1 MMISDKQFSIFPV
14 LLIGCLIAILGWQT
28 GLGELWIFSEEY
40 GHGLM
45 VFVVLLL
52 AIYQR
57 RSEYSLH
64 VVERTF
70 VCNVLGLIS
79 AFMVIVGLLS
89 GINILAMYG
98 MLLFLVTLIIAYGGI
113 SLLNRF
119 LVPLAI
125 LLLLIPLP
133 NPFGPM
139 LTAKLQLLSSQLGV
153 YFIRLFGGTV
163 YLEGNVI
170 EMGTT
175 TLMVAEACA
184 GLRYLFPLMSL
195 GAIIA
200 FTLDCNKWL
209 KWVVFLLTIPITIL
223 LNSLRIAVTGFL
235 TEHYGKQHTEGFLH
249 FFEGW
254 VVFVLAS
261 VILMLSVT
269 LLLKL
274 SGKRN
279 ALHPLFELFNV
290 DWSRLKI
297 QNIIPLPLISAMSLI
312 AWLTVAMLAAFWL
325 SHRVEIVP
333 ARESFTQFPLQ
344 LKDWQGNR
352 LTLSSVTE
360 SVSAATEYLY
370 VDYVSHEPGEEH
382 PVNLYVAYYD
392 SQKHGNI
399 PHSPKVCMPGDGW
412 KITGE
417 SVVRLTSKQGRHWL
431 ANRLV
436 IQKGA
441 ATIVSYY
448 WIQQGKAAYTSEYQ
462 ARLGLIPRSFIEN
475 RTDGALFRIHS
486 VKAVG
491 ESDTLVDQRMQ
502 KLVFDTMDLLQA
514 FVPH

>member
-14 LLIGCLIAILGWQT
+14 FLIGCFIAILGWQT

-57 RSEYSLH
+57 RSEYSLYI
-64 VVERTF
+64 VERTF
-70 VCNVLGLIS
+70 VCNVLGFIS
-79 AFMVIVGLLS
+79 TSIVIVGLLS

-98 MLLFLVTLIIAYGGI
+98 MLLFLVTLIVAYGGI
-113 SLLNRF
+113 NLLQRF
-119 LVPLAI
+119 IVPLAI

-170 EMGTT
+170 EMGAT

-195 GAIIA
+195 GAIIS
-200 FTLDCNKWL
+200 FTLDCP
-209 KWVVFLLTIPITIL
+209 KWVKWIAFLLTIPITIL

-235 TEHYGKQHTEGFLH
+235 TENYGSQHTEGFLH

-261 VILMLSVT
+261 VILLFSVM
-269 LLLKL
+269 LLLRL
-274 SGKRN
+274 AGKRN
-279 ALHPLFELFNV
+279 GLNRLFDLFDVN
-290 DWSRLKI
+290 WAGLKV
-297 QNIIPLPLISAMSLI
+297 QNIIPLPTVTALSVVF
-312 AWLTVAMLAAFWL
+312 WLTVAMLTAFWL
-325 SHRVEIVP
+325 GQRVEIIP
-333 ARESFTQFPLQ
+333 ARTSFAQFPLQ
-344 LKDWQGNR
+344 VKKWQGNK

-370 VDYVSHEPGEEH
+370 VDYTSQKPGLLH
-382 PVNLYVAYYD
+382 PVNLYVAYYE

-417 SVVRLTSKQGRHWL
+417 SVIPLRSQQGRQWW

-436 IQKGA
+436 IQKGPT
-441 ATIVSYY
+441 TIVSYY
-448 WIQQGKAAYTSEYQ
+448 WIQQGKTSYTAEYQ

-486 VKAVG
+486 VKAEG
-491 ESDTLVDQRMQ
+491 EPDAAVDQRMQ
-502 KLVFDTMDLLQA
+502 TLVSDTMDSMQA
-514 FVPH
+514 FVPQ